1 MIKFE
6 RGCLCSPF
14 LDWDIAIFLD
24 LCYNKFIN
32 YEEVAMRITITAH
45 AKINLFLDITGRRP
59 DGYHT
64 IAGVMQTISLCD
76 TVAVE
81 VTEPTDHAPVG
92 AETITLTCSNP
103 AIPTDGKNLAWRA
116 AEAFF
121 TATGMG
127 CKSLTIHIEK
137 RIPAAAGMAGG
148 STNAAAVLVGLNHL
162 FGSPLTTEALC
173 RVGLK
178 LGADVPFCIVS
189 GAQITEGV
197 GEILTPITPMPPC
210 ELVVAC
216 GGEGVST
223 PAAYKALDALYG
235 NFDPAAYTPHTEELS
250 TLLSALQ
257 QGDLAALC
265 GSTFNLFE
273 SVVLPDRP
281 VARGIKE
288 TLLASGAITA
298 MMSGSGPSVF
308 GVFPKGDGAAQKAR
322 EMLINQGIPAWVC
335 EPVDAF

>member
-1 MIKFE
+1 M
-6 RGCLCSPF
+6 GSPF
-14 LDWDIAIFLD
+14 LHGDIAIFSD
-24 LCYNKFIN
+24 LCYNKPIN
-32 YEEVAMRITITAH
+32 YEEDAMKITVTAH

-64 IAGVMQTISLCD
+64 IAGVMQAISLCD

-81 VTEPTDHAPVG
+81 AVELADHAPAG
-92 AETITLTCSNP
+92 AEAILLTCSNP
-103 AIPTDGKNLAWRA
+103 TIPTDGRNLAWRA

-121 TATGMG
+121 ATTGMG

-173 RVGLK
+173 RVGLR
-178 LGADVPFCIVS
+178 LGADVPFCIVG

-197 GEILTPITPMPPC
+197 GEILAPIATMPPC

-223 PAAYKALDALYG
+223 PAAYKALDTRYG
-235 NFDPAAYTPHTEELS
+235 NFDPAVYVPRAEELS
-250 TLLSALQ
+250 VLLSALRR
-257 QGDLAALC
+257 GDLAALC
-265 GSTFNLFE
+265 GATFNLFE
-273 SVVLPDRP
+273 DVVLPERP

-298 MMSGSGPSVF
+298 IMSGSGPSVF
-308 GVFPKGDGAAQKAR
+308 GVFPKGDGSAQRACNILL
-322 EMLINQGIPAWVC
+322 EQGIPAWVC
-335 EPVDAF
+335 EPVAGYSS

>member
-1 MIKFE
+1 M
-6 RGCLCSPF
+6 GSPF
-14 LDWDIAIFLD
+14 LHGDIAIFSD
-24 LCYNKFIN
+24 LCYNKPIN
-32 YEEVAMRITITAH
+32 YEEVAMKITVTAH

-64 IAGVMQTISLCD
+64 IAGVMQAISLCD

-103 AIPTDGKNLAWRA
+103 DIPTDGKNLAWRA

-121 TATGMG
+121 AATGRG
-127 CKSLTIHIEK
+127 WKSLTIHIEK

-173 RVGLK
+173 EVGLK
-178 LGADVPFCIVS
+178 LGADVPFCIMG

-197 GEILTPITPMPPC
+197 GEIMTSIAPMPPC

-223 PAAYKALDALYG
+223 PAAYKALDTLYG
-235 NFDPAAYTPHTEELS
+235 NFDPSAYAPRTGELS
-250 TLLSALQ
+250 TLLSALR
-257 QGDLAALC
+257 QGDLVSLC
-265 GSTFNLFE
+265 GATFNLFE
-273 SVVLPDRP
+273 DVVLPERP
-281 VARGIKE
+281 VARDIKE

-308 GVFPKGDGAAQKAR
+308 GVFPKGDGSAQRACEVLTKR
-322 EMLINQGIPAWVC
+322 GIPAWVC
-335 EPVDAF
+335 EPVTIH